1 MLLKANDDWGMRVS
15 DQAVRDYI
23 AAVPAFQLNNQF
35 DPTTYQTWLENQ
47 RKTPQTFQDEIRASL
62 ATQLLPDAVTDST
75 IVSDATVDRYLS
87 LVSQRRDLR
96 YFVLPRPTLAD
107 STVSDAEIGTFYKAH
122 QADYMNPEQ
131 VSVKYI
137 EVNGADLKPDAAP
150 SDEELKKRYAD
161 EKQRFVQP
169 EQRLVSH
176 ILINVPANA
185 TPDQQKAALAKAEKI
200 TAEANPADFAKLA
213 TQE

>member
-1 MLLKANDDWGMRVS
+1 
-15 DQAVRDYI
+15 
-23 AAVPAFQLNNQF
+23 
-35 DPTTYQTWLENQ
+35 
-47 RKTPQTFQDEIRASL
+47 
-62 ATQLLPDAVTDST
+62 
-75 IVSDATVDRYLS
+75 
-87 LVSQRRDLR
+87 
-96 YFVLPRPTLAD
+96 
-107 STVSDAEIGTFYKAH
+107 
-122 QADYMNPEQ
+122 MNPEQ

-150 SDEELKKRYAD
+150 SDDELKKRYED

-200 TAEANPADFAKLA
+200 AAEANPC
-213 TQE
+213 